1 MRVCVGTIVHH
12 PADAR
17 IMHRQ
22 IRALLEAGHEVTY
35 IAPFTDCN
43 MAPPQ
48 RIRAIDVPRAT
59 GRRGVRALR
68 AARSALRRG
77 ARDADLLLVH
87 DLSLL
92 SVLPPGR
99 SRPPVVWD
107 VHDDPVAALEAADA
121 AAPEPPRLVRHARHA
136 LARRARDRA
145 AARFPLI
152 LADEALRARFPG
164 DHPVVPDATYVP
176 ATPPPAPGERRV
188 VYVGRLS
195 AAHGAPELIELAR
208 RLAPHGVRLDLIGAA
223 DRPTRVLLRDAQR
236 QGLLDWYGYLPN
248 PHALRMVEGAL
259 AGLSLPRQPSGHRLA
274 PPARVIEYMA
284 RGVPVVTTPLPAA
297 ASLVGRVD
305 CGLIVPFGDVAAAAR
320 AVLRLRDDAERRAA
334 MGARGYAEALHH
346 HHWPDHSAAFVRHLE
361 RLAAAPAARTFR
373 PWRIRITPDQD
384 GPGAGPLAP
393 RPRFPAA
400 VTRRRPA

>member
-1 MRVCVGTIVHH
+1 MRVCAGTIVHH

-17 IMHRQ
+17 ILHLQ

-35 IAPFTDCN
+35 MAPFTDCN
-43 MAPPQ
+43 VTPPPG
-48 RIRAIDVPRAT
+48 IRAIDVPRAT
-59 GRRGVRALR
+59 GRRPVRALR
-68 AARSALRRG
+68 AARGALRRG

-107 VHDDPVAALEAADA
+107 VRDDPVAALEAAEA
-121 AAPEPPRLVRHARHA
+121 AAPGLPRLVRGARHA
-136 LARRARDRA
+136 LVRRARDRA
-145 AARFPLI
+145 ARRFPLI

-164 DHPVVPDATYVP
+164 DHPVVPGATYVP
-176 ATPPPAPGERRV
+176 ETPPPAPGDRRV

-195 AAHGAPELIELAR
+195 AAHGAAELIELAR

-236 QGLLDWYGYLPN
+236 QGLLDWYGHLPN
-248 PHALRMVEGAL
+248 PYALRMVEGAL
-259 AGLSLPRQPSGHRLA
+259 AGLSLPQEPSEPRLA

-305 CGLIVPFGDVAAAAR
+305 CGLIVPFRDVAAAAR
-320 AVLRLRDDAERRAA
+320 AVLRLRDDPERRAA

-346 HHWPDHSAAFVRHLE
+346 HHWPDHSARFVKHLE
-361 RLAAAPAARTFR
+361 RLAAVPATRTSR
-373 PWRIRITPDQD
+373 PWKIHINPDQD
-384 GPGAGPLAP
+384 GPGVGPLAP
-393 RPRFPAA
+393 GPHLPAA